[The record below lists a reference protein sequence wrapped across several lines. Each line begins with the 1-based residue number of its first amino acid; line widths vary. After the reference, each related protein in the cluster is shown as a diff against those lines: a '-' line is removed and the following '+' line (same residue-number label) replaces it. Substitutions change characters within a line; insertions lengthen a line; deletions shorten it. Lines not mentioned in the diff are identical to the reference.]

1 MKHSTTRW
9 VTLLKVVVRLIEQHE
24 NLKEHFKNFPPK
36 KTGFRDVKKT
46 PRYEQIKKNLSEEG
60 IVWYLSFVVYFAT
73 DFEVFLKKFQT
84 MCPLVYILYIE
95 MENLLWNTMNKFIRS
110 KYIIS

>member
-46 PRYEQIKKNLSEEG
+46 PRYEQIKK
-60 IVWYLSFVVYFAT
+60 I
-73 DFEVFLKKFQT
+73 
-84 MCPLVYILYIE
+84 
-95 MENLLWNTMNKFIRS
+95 
-110 KYIIS
+110 